1 MDLGL
6 EGKNAIVTGG
16 SLGIGA
22 AIALRLAEEG
32 CNVAINYR
40 RHDTE
45 AKQVVREIEALG
57 RKGLA
62 VKADV
67 SSYDDAQ
74 NMVRTVVEELGGL
87 DILVCNAGINWD
99 GVIWKMSEEQWDT
112 VINVNLKGYFNY
124 NKAAALVFKDQ
135 KSGKIVNISSINGLR
150 GKFAQVNYS
159 ASKGG
164 EIAMS
169 KSLARELGK
178 FNVNVNVVAPG
189 MVMTDM
195 ATSIPPEF
203 LTKAMDETALGRFAS
218 PGDCADL
225 VAFLCS
231 DRSRHITGEVIK
243 IDGGQYM

>member
-6 EGKNAIVTGG
+6 TGKTAIVTGG
-16 SLGIGA
+16 SVGIGS
-22 AIALRLAEEG
+22 AIAIRLAEEG

-40 RHDTE
+40 RHDSE
-45 AKQVVREIEALG
+45 AKAVIARVEAIG

-74 NMVRTVVEELGGL
+74 NMVRTVIERLGAL
-87 DILVCNAGINWD
+87 DIMVCNAGINWD
-99 GVIWKMSEEQWDT
+99 GVIWKMSEEQFDK
-112 VINVNLKGYFNY
+112 VIAVNLKGYFNY
-124 NKAAALVFKDQ
+124 NKAAAVVFKDQ

-150 GKFAQVNYS
+150 GKFAQTNYA

-189 MVMTDM
+189 MVMTEM
-195 ATSIPPEF
+195 AEHIPPEF
-203 LTKAMDETALGRFAS
+203 LTKAMDETALGRFAT
-218 PGDCADL
+218 PEECADV

-231 DRSRHITGEVIK
+231 DRARHITGEVIK

>member
-1 MDLGL
+1 MDLGMD
-6 EGKNAIVTGG
+6 GQNAIVTGG

-22 AIALRLAEEG
+22 AIALTLAKEG
-32 CNVAINYR
+32 CNVALNYR
-40 RHDTE
+40 RHDAE
-45 AKQVVREIEALG
+45 AKAIVAEIEAMG

-62 VKADV
+62 IQADV

-74 NMVRTVVEELGGL
+74 KMVQKVVEELGSL

-112 VINVNLKGYFNY
+112 VISVNLKGYFNY
-124 NKAAALVFKDQ
+124 NKAAAIVMKDQ
-135 KSGKIVNISSINGLR
+135 KYGKIVNISSINGLR
-150 GKFAQVNYS
+150 GKFAQVNYA

-195 ATSIPPEF
+195 AAGIPPEF
-203 LTKAMDETALGRFAS
+203 LTKAMDETVVGRFAT
-218 PGDCADL
+218 PEECADV

-243 IDGGQYM
+243 VDGGQYM

>member
-22 AIALRLAEEG
+22 AIALTLAKEG
-32 CNVAINYR
+32 CNVALNYR
-40 RHDTE
+40 RHDAE
-45 AKQVVREIEALG
+45 AKAIVAEIEAMG

-62 VKADV
+62 IQADV

-74 NMVRTVVEELGGL
+74 KMVQTVVGELGRL

-112 VINVNLKGYFNY
+112 VIAVNLKGYFNY
-124 NKAAALVFKDQ
+124 NKAAAIVMKDQ
-135 KSGKIVNISSINGLR
+135 KYGKIVNISSINGLR
-150 GKFAQVNYS
+150 GKFAQVNYA

-195 ATSIPPEF
+195 AAGIPPEF
-203 LTKAMDETALGRFAS
+203 LTKAMDETAVGRFAT
-218 PGDCADL
+218 PEECADV

-243 IDGGQYM
+243 VDGGQYM